1 MTVSLINSSSLVR
14 ESTLFI
20 IYEPTFISAQ
30 SCGCKE
36 LTPSCERGQQR
47 MSKFWLHTV
56 QSVNFA
62 QSQAIPTR
70 ATAPLFS
77 TGCTSADFGS
87 KKWMVP
93 LVHRF
98 GDRKTAQ
105 VFYFLF
111 QNITDVHSHQNN
123 TTQLM
128 CSRPPTHGLSL
139 KVFFVIAS
147 IYK

>member
-1 MTVSLINSSSLVR
+1 MTVYLINSNSLVR
-14 ESTLFI
+14 ESALFL
-20 IYEPTFISAQ
+20 IYEPNPVGVKNYHLHVREEDSKEYQ
-30 SCGCKE
+30 SSGC
-36 LTPSCERGQQR
+36 T
-47 MSKFWLHTV
+47 
-56 QSVNFA
+56 QSSLWILLNPRQF
-62 QSQAIPTR
+62 QPEPT
-70 ATAPLFS
+70 ALLFS

-105 VFYFLF
+105 VLYFLF

-139 KVFFVIAS
+139 KVFFVIAR